1 MAICLTV
8 MRQHKRQPRKLT
20 DTKKENKLSR
30 DISLFADY
38 HQKENSLT
46 NYCGL
51 VMKLLYEESP
61 KRFQEFL
68 TTLIDG
74 QIDLVIG
81 PTFKQQTKEISSI
94 PDLSII
100 QKSVSIFFETKRT
113 NWFYNDQLIR
123 HIQGFDENA
132 KLKILFLLS
141 DFDEDDISVQIRES
155 VDKARTQNI
164 IIQPISFERFID
176 TLEKVCNTEYLLN
189 LVEEFKTYLDRNSY
203 LPKWKY
209 LLDIVSCSGT
219 IEEVKKGVYMC
230 PNTGGA
236 YNHRRAKYF
245 APYLQK
251 AVKTIHEIRAIV
263 VVEKDFGQAT
273 IKWNNSNEKE
283 DNLKNEAIEKV
294 KMWQWRIDEN
304 KTTDIQVFL
313 LKDGVETNFKKET
326 SGGMLQSKK
335 YFWDI
340 ALDCKN
346 STELAAKLNDRNWGE
361 FEYLNK

>member
-1 MAICLTV
+1 M
-8 MRQHKRQPRKLT
+8 
-20 DTKKENKLSR
+20 SR

-51 VMKLLYEESP
+51 VMRLLYEESP

-68 TTLIDG
+68 TTVIDG
-74 QIDLVIG
+74 QVDLIIG
-81 PTFKQQTKEISSI
+81 PTFKQQTKEVSSI

-132 KLKILFLLS
+132 KLKVLFLLS
-141 DFDEDDISVQIRES
+141 DFDEDDITDQIRES
-155 VDKARTQNI
+155 IEKAKKEKIT
-164 IIQPISFERFID
+164 IQPLSFERFID
-176 TLEKVCNTEYLLN
+176 TLENVCKTECLMN
-189 LVEEFKTYLDRNSY
+189 LVEEFKAYVDKNGY

-219 IEEVKKGVYMC
+219 IDEVKNGVYMC
-230 PNTGGA
+230 PNTCGA

-245 APYLQK
+245 APYYQK
-251 AVKTIHEIRAIV
+251 GVRTIHEIRAVV
-263 VVEKDFGQAT
+263 VVEKDLGQAT
-273 IKWNNSNEKE
+273 IKWNNSSEKA
-283 DNLKNEAIEKV
+283 DSLKNEAIEKV

-304 KTTDIQVFL
+304 KSTDLQVFL
-313 LKDGVETNFKKET
+313 LSTGIETNFMKET

-335 YFWDI
+335 YFKDI
-340 ALDCKN
+340 ALDCRN
-346 STELAAKLNDRNWGE
+346 LTELAQKLQDRKWGD

>member
-1 MAICLTV
+1 M
-8 MRQHKRQPRKLT
+8 
-20 DTKKENKLSR
+20 SR

-68 TTLIDG
+68 TTLVDG
-74 QIDLVIG
+74 QIDLIIG

-132 KLKILFLLS
+132 HLKVLFLLS
-141 DFDEDDISVQIRES
+141 DFEEDDISEQIRES
-155 VDKARTQNI
+155 IEKAKTQNI
-164 IIQPISFERFID
+164 IIQPISFERFIE
-176 TLEKVCNTEYLLN
+176 TLEKVCNTEFLLN
-189 LVEEFKTYLDRNSY
+189 LVEEFKTYLDRNGY

-219 IEEVKKGVYMC
+219 IEEVKNNVYMC
-230 PNTGGA
+230 PNIGGA

-251 AVKTIHEIRAIV
+251 AVKSIHEIRAIV
-263 VVEKDFGQAT
+263 VVEKDLGQAT
-273 IKWNNSNEKE
+273 IKWNNSSEKAE
-283 DNLKNEAIEKV
+283 ELKKEAIEKV
-294 KMWQWRIDEN
+294 KMWNWRIEEN
-304 KTTDIQVFL
+304 KTTDLQVFL
-313 LKDGVETNFKKET
+313 LTDGIETNFRKET

-335 YFWDI
+335 YFWNI
-340 ALDCKN
+340 ALECKN
-346 STELAAKLNDRNWGE
+346 SIELATKLFDKNWGE
-361 FEYLNK
+361 YEYLNRPNA